1 MDISELLKLCIE
13 NLEHQ
18 GLKVGNALE
27 DLKTNHK
34 RIAKLR
40 ELLYKF
46 KISKISAAYE
56 YESSSTEE
64 KQKIRDMINSVLGNE
79 NQTDQ
84 VLSELTNLFF
94 LKKEGLLEL
103 DEVAPQVEQ
112 INRTLES
119 LINTLEAYIE
129 RFDIK
134 NYEKKVQSL
143 SNEMEK
149 IMSLGTTLSSI
160 QDNDRTTIIDDISF
174 FKSVVEQL
182 DVKEEDKIKIIIYA
196 INHNNLVYD
205 QELQKR
211 EKKIRNELKRVEEV
225 VTAEIDNSKLVT
237 SIPQEVLEEIEKYMT
252 DPEVIKRIVRIIN
265 EGYKTIINFKELTE
279 EEKEII
285 EESIALARE
294 TIIKSLLENNTL
306 SPYEAL
312 QQFYDEYD
320 LTSKK
325 IAKEL
330 REILKNTSRSTLSER
345 SQQLLIRQSY
355 QFVRQ
360 NEAIESLESVDKDTI
375 KKNMK
380 EKYSDYRNRIKHYK
394 DRLKSDIASIKN
406 DAAYEIKCI
415 LDLLEALDSNEVD
428 AELLMSKATKRL
440 EEIFKSLYEIMK
452 NDDKKDIED
461 REGTLFFLTKSE
473 DKTVLEDE
481 INFGS
486 NNKGVSPTY
495 YSEIKNQLQSI
506 EGRLS
511 APSQSKLVNAKDLK
525 LTKKFATRYTTGN
538 RTQVLFIPYG
548 KSDAIVVT
556 ASFITKKGSYKEGLE
571 DIIKKYKEQI
581 ESLKE
586 RLDNEES
593 YKEEVTKA
601 KRHKERIFKALDN
614 YQEES
619 INDFIER
626 MLNGESAEETTSKV
640 RK

>member
-1 MDISELLKLCIE
+1 MDINELLKLCIE

-34 RIAKLR
+34 RIAELR

-160 QDNDRTTIIDDISF
+160 QDNDRTTIIDNISF

-182 DVKEEDKIKIIIYA
+182 DVKEEDKIKLIIYA

-211 EKKIRNELKRVEEV
+211 EKKIRTELKRVEEV

-237 SIPQEVLEEIEKYMT
+237 SIPQEVLDEIEKYMT

-325 IAKEL
+325 TAKEL

-394 DRLKSDIASIKN
+394 DKLKSDISSIKN

-415 LDLLEALDSNEVD
+415 LDLLEGLDSNEDD

-525 LTKKFATRYTTGN
+525 LTKKYATRYTTGN

-586 RLDNEES
+586 RLDNEDS

-626 MLNGESAEETTSKV
+626 MLNDESAEENTSKV